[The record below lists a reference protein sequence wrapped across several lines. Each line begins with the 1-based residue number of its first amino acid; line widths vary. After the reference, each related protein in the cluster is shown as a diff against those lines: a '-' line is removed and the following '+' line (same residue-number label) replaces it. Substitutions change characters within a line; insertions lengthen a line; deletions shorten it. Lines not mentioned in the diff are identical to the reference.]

1 MIGIPRKILIADPQF
16 LVVETLKNLLNQEE
30 QFSVF
35 AIVET
40 KGELSKAINAS
51 SFDLLIIDPLLIDF
65 EDFNYLKQIKIQFPD
80 INIIVLTNSVTK
92 AEFAELSKIGIRNII
107 YKMAGKTELLMAV
120 DAALKGK
127 KYFSEEILDMILELN
142 ESKGIPE
149 EPAHLTNS
157 EIEIVRMIS
166 SGLTTKEIAFQKNIS
181 FHTVNTHRKNIFR
194 KMGVTN
200 ASELIMQAIKAG
212 WIDNI
217 EYFI

>member
-1 MIGIPRKILIADPQF
+1 MIADPQF
-16 LVVETLKNLLNQEE
+16 LVVESLKMLLNQDE
-30 QFSVF
+30 QFSVQDV
-35 AIVET
+35 AQT
-40 KGELSKAINAS
+40 KRELTISLSNAMI
-51 SFDLLIIDPLLIDF
+51 DLLIIDPILLDF
-65 EDFNYLKQIKIQFPD
+65 DGFDELKQVKMLYPD
-80 INIIVLTNSVTK
+80 INILVLTNSITK
-92 AEFAELSKIGIRNII
+92 TEFTEFSKIGIRNII

-127 KYFSEEILDMILELN
+127 KYFSEEILDLILELN
-142 ESKGIPE
+142 ETKGVPE
-149 EPAHLTNS
+149 EPVHLTNS

>member
-1 MIGIPRKILIADPQF
+1 MAGIPRKIVIADPQF
-16 LVVETLKNLLNQEE
+16 LVVESLKTLLNQDE
-30 QFSVF
+30 QFSVQE
-35 AIVET
+35 VVQT
-40 KGELSKAINAS
+40 KRELTISLSNAVI
-51 SFDLLIIDPLLIDF
+51 DLLIIDPILLDF
-65 EDFNYLKQIKIQFPD
+65 DGFDELKQVKMLYPD
-80 INIIVLTNSVTK
+80 INILVLTNSITK
-92 AEFAELSKIGIRNII
+92 TEFGEFSKIGIRNII

-127 KYFSEEILDMILELN
+127 KYFSEEILDLILELN
-142 ESKGIPE
+142 ETKGVPE
-149 EPAHLTNS
+149 EPVHLTNS

>member
-1 MIGIPRKILIADPQF
+1 MAGIPRKIVIADPQF
-16 LVVETLKNLLNQEE
+16 LVVESLKILLNQDE
-30 QFSVF
+30 QFSVQE
-35 AIVET
+35 IVQT
-40 KGELSKAINAS
+40 KRELTISLSNAMV
-51 SFDLLIIDPLLIDF
+51 DLLIVDPILLDF
-65 EDFNYLKQIKIQFPD
+65 DGFDELKQVKMLYPD
-80 INIIVLTNSVTK
+80 INILVLTNSITK
-92 AEFAELSKIGIRNII
+92 TEFTEFSKIGIRNII

-127 KYFSEEILDMILELN
+127 KYFSEGILDLILELN
-142 ESKGIPE
+142 ETKGVPE
-149 EPAHLTNS
+149 EPVHLTNS

>member
-1 MIGIPRKILIADPQF
+1 MAGIPRKIVIADPQF
-16 LVVETLKNLLNQEE
+16 LVVESLKILLNQDE
-30 QFSVF
+30 QFSVQE
-35 AIVET
+35 IVQT
-40 KGELSKAINAS
+40 KRELTISLSNAMI
-51 SFDLLIIDPLLIDF
+51 DLLIIDPILLDF
-65 EDFNYLKQIKIQFPD
+65 DGFDELKQVKMLYPD
-80 INIIVLTNSVTK
+80 INILVLTNSITK
-92 AEFAELSKIGIRNII
+92 TEFAEFSKIGIRNII

-127 KYFSEEILDMILELN
+127 KYFSEEILDLILELN
-142 ESKGIPE
+142 ETKGVPE
-149 EPAHLTNS
+149 EPVHLTNS